1 MKQETIYSAT
11 GRPLDALNM
20 EAVLQGQ
27 LSTED
32 FRISAETLR
41 EQADAAAAA
50 GYRQLAENFRRA
62 AELTGISN
70 EAVLAM
76 YNLLRPG
83 RTTYA
88 QLIAL
93 AERLEQE
100 FDAPLTAALVR
111 EAAEVYLARG
121 LVKEAGCRMQDADA
135 GCKRW
140 IK

>member
-1 MKQETIYSAT
+1 MKQGTVYNAT

-20 EAVLQGQ
+20 QAILEGQ
-27 LSTED
+27 LTTED

-41 EQADAAAAA
+41 SQADAAEAA

-70 EAVLAM
+70 EDVLAM
-76 YNLLRPG
+76 YNTLRPG
-83 RTTYA
+83 RTTYS
-88 QLIAL
+88 QLLAL
-93 AERLEQE
+93 AERLEQD

-121 LVKEAGCRMQDADA
+121 LVKGA
-135 GCKRW
+135 
-140 IK
+140 

>member
-1 MKQETIYSAT
+1 MKQATVYSAT

-27 LSTED
+27 LTTED

-41 EQADAAAAA
+41 AQAEAAEDA

-70 EAVLAM
+70 EEVLAM
-76 YNLLRPG
+76 YNTLRPG
-83 RTTYA
+83 RTTYRE
-88 QLIAL
+88 LLAL
-93 AERLEQE
+93 ADRLDRD
-100 FDAPLTAALVR
+100 FAAPLTAALVR

-121 LVKEAGCRMQDADA
+121 LVKEA
-135 GCKRW
+135 
-140 IK
+140 